1 MNKKEKGVKKGIS
14 EKEKLLPCYGHDSQ
28 CLSIYLKNI
37 SNACEIQMLKTQNS
51 SIFFFFF

>member
-51 SIFFFFF
+51 SFFFFF